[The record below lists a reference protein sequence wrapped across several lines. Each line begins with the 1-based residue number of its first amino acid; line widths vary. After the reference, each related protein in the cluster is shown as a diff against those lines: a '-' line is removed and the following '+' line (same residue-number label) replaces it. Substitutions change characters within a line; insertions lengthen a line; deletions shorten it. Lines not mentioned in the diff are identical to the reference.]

1 MEKKAKYCYNLTSV
15 ASTSQGDEKMDN
27 HYDVIVVG
35 AGTAGTYFAKLLA
48 EKGYRVLVAEKD
60 RKENVGS
67 RLDIFHIDKELFEK
81 FGVPAPST
89 TDEEYVSEFEFGVSK
104 SAFDRYP
111 KRTIY
116 PFVVMHLPLF
126 LARLSGWA
134 EGFGVEYAYSTEF
147 VDFIYADGRVQGAK
161 LKQKEKIIDVS
172 ARLVA
177 DASGIISA
185 ARRKLKEGYGVETFE
200 IGPDEKF
207 YVILRYVKLKNPGA
221 DRLSYS
227 TGWPFYKTWIA
238 PQHDPDGA
246 IIGVGANFSFDFAEE
261 IYQKFTAQIKLP
273 SHELQ
278 YIEKG
283 TTPYRRPPYSFVADG
298 FVALGDSACLTKPFS
313 GEGVTAAWGFC
324 AIAADEFARAM
335 REGRYPDTKSVW
347 NANVRY
353 QRGQGAKFAYLM
365 ATLIGAVNS
374 TPEENDYQFKKDIVF
389 SEKDMTAMN
398 RNFGVT
404 LGLGETIA
412 LVSKIVGGVLT
423 KNISTTTVRSLLRSV
438 KFAGWLQK
446 HYENYPEDMIAYET
460 WKQKADL
467 LWSAVGTMADT
478 VKR

>member
-1 MEKKAKYCYNLTSV
+1 
-15 ASTSQGDEKMDN
+15 MDN
-27 HYDVIVVG
+27 QYDVIVVG

-48 EKGYRVLVAEKD
+48 EQGYKVLVAEKD
-60 RKENVGS
+60 PKEKVGS
-67 RLDIFHIDKELFEK
+67 RLDIFHIDKELFKK
-81 FGVPAPST
+81 FGIPDPST
-89 TDEEYVSEFEFGVSK
+89 NDEEYVSEFEFAVSK

-111 KRTIY
+111 KRVFY

-126 LARLSGWA
+126 LSRLAGWA
-134 EGFGVEYAYSTEF
+134 ESFGVEYAYNTEF
-147 VDFIYADGRVQGAK
+147 VDFIYSENSIQGAR
-161 LKQKEKIIDVS
+161 LKQGDKIIDLA

-177 DASGIISA
+177 DASGIVSA
-185 ARRKLKEGYGVETFE
+185 ARRKLKADYGVETFE
-200 IGPDEKF
+200 IGPDERF
-207 YVILRYVKLKNPGA
+207 YVILRYVKLKNPDQ

-227 TGWPFYKTWIA
+227 TGWPYFKTWIA

-273 SHELQ
+273 PHELQ

-313 GEGVTAAWGFC
+313 GEGITAAWELC
-324 AIAADEFARAM
+324 AIAAEEFAAAM
-335 REGRYPDTKSVW
+335 SEGRYPAANSVW
-347 NANVRY
+347 NTNCRY

-389 SEKDMTAMN
+389 SEKDMTSMN
-398 RNFGVT
+398 RDFGVT
-404 LGLGETIA
+404 LGLSDTIS
-412 LVSKIVGGVLT
+412 LVSKIIGGVLT
-423 KNISTTTVRSLLRSV
+423 KKISTATVRSLLRSV
-438 KFAGWLQK
+438 KFAGKLQE
-446 HYENYPEDMIAYET
+446 HYEKFPADMGKYGA
-460 WKQKADL
+460 WQKKADQ
-467 LWSAVGTMADT
+467 LWASVGTMADT